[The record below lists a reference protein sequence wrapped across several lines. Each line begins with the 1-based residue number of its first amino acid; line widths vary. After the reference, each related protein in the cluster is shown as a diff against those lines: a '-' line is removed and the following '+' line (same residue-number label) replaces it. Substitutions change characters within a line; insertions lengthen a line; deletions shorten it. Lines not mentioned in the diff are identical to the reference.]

1 MNAATHL
8 TTASTAPFW
17 GSNAK
22 VPTQLKALGSLGMIL
37 ICPIFTLWVL
47 TACTY
52 YECSLVWSI
61 RQLLK
66 TKYIGLVQQSVKWV
80 PKPTRNTLIAYS
92 GWVVFQGILYK
103 ILPGKTGFG
112 QMTPAGYCLS
122 YKVNGLRAYIL
133 THVLFFVLVHFGVF
147 RASVI
152 VDYWPSFYVAAN
164 IYGYSLSFFSFIK
177 AHLFPSHSEDCKFSG
192 SLIYDFWMGIELNPR
207 FGKLW
212 DFKLFHNGRPGII
225 CWTLIDISFAAA
237 QRQRIGYITNSMYL
251 IIFLHGLYVLDFFY
265 HEDWY
270 LRTIDICHDRFGF
283 YLAWGD
289 TVWLPMMYTLQAQYL
304 YRNPVDLH
312 PYYAVIILVCG
323 ILGYVIFRGA
333 NNQKDHVRLTDG
345 NCKIW
350 GKSPKLIRTTYTT
363 LDGKIHKSILLCS
376 GYWGLA
382 RQFNYIGDLLLA
394 FSMCAACGFKKNAL
408 LAYFYIIYM
417 FILLNHR
424 VYRTE
429 KRCSA
434 KYGHYWKEYCKK
446 VPYRLFPGIY

>member
-122 YKVNGLRAYIL
+122 YKFLWGKGLRNAIGEWSAGVYTYPCIIL
-133 THVLFFVLVHFGVF
+133 CAGTLW
-147 RASVI
+147 SVSCI
-152 VDYWPSFYVAAN
+152 SN
-164 IYGYSLSFFSFIK
+164 ICHFFSFIK

-207 FGKLW
+207 FG
-212 DFKLFHNGRPGII
+212 NGRPGII

-312 PYYAVIILVCG
+312 PYYAVIIL
-323 ILGYVIFRGA
+323 
-333 NNQKDHVRLTDG
+333 KDHVRLTDG